1 MSKFFLK
8 YCLLIIIPIF
18 LYSQEKDY
26 RIEYLTTNSG
36 LSSNYVTKIIS
47 DQSNLKWIA
56 TENGISIYNG
66 NRFEIEIIKTKR
78 KFAGILNENIETLY
92 KDSNNL
98 IWIGTK
104 SGGLSSIDP
113 VTFETKNY
121 NSIIGVSE
129 KNTFRIFAI
138 SEDKLGRIWVGTF
151 SNGVFV
157 INPREQKIIHHFN
170 KQESVR
176 SIFNDS
182 SGNIWF
188 SSANK
193 LNVFHLD
200 KNIIESFDTNQIGD
214 ITEDKERKRL
224 LFISAGGQLNEL
236 DFKTKAISKIK
247 KFPSAFNPSMSFDNF
262 GKLWIG
268 TWRFGLFVSDD
279 KVENFKKIEAN
290 RSLIINSKK
299 DSFSN

>member
-1 MSKFFLK
+1 MFNFFSK
-8 YCLLIIIPIF
+8 YCLPIF
-18 LYSQEKDY
+18 IPFFLFSQDKDY

-214 ITEDKERKRL
+214 ITEDKKE
-224 LFISAGGQLNEL
+224 
-236 DFKTKAISKIK
+236 
-247 KFPSAFNPSMSFDNF
+247 
-262 GKLWIG
+262 
-268 TWRFGLFVSDD
+268 
-279 KVENFKKIEAN
+279 
-290 RSLIINSKK
+290 K
-299 DSFSN
+299 DCCLYLRVDS